1 MKFILQQ
8 IFQIQVYDR
17 LQPLGVS
24 LSHQGMLETMSA
36 ISNSFNTELTEC
48 VKQGKKFRIIG
59 DNVNF
64 HMGVAQARK
73 NTGKVSHMEHWF
85 GSAAIVQNVSFP
97 DLPGTHPQH
106 DLRYLPAATFML
118 DEHEWNGIMFKFSL
132 IMTRILVDFFPW
144 LKFAKSAV
152 SQVIDDIP
160 EGLKEPNL
168 VIPLP
173 ILHKNEQKYAEV
185 VDILDSYQELCETT
199 YEAAEKPLQEVHIGG
214 DQLTRERFSGAK
226 RLRAAALS
234 ETERFESLFPI
245 TFELF
250 HLQMTVLTTFYQILY
265 DTQNTDSFTLHSQKI
280 RLLRK
285 DADGNDVKNHYDSC
299 RELAVSVIKAYVIE
313 AACEQFGLPDT
324 EVVPENIPEYQNM
337 SNEEI
342 KLWLVSQVSP
352 IIISICSVSR
362 DVMNGNY
369 VENTN
374 TDKINCYGKTVI
386 ELGLVYMELCDIVKA
401 PSRDRL
407 LCLMKYLLLILKGH
421 NNKSK
426 YALELLRFLS
436 QQLALLSERAANE
449 VCYGLFVNTGKSII
463 PADMQMEHLVR
474 LTKCHLRTMC
484 SNVTDSSL
492 AKRSS
497 AFFGMDEISKNIDK
511 ETSSIKRSQKHKRL
525 SSIEDEQKIIKELR
539 VVRPFLNIPGRHT
552 ETLKMTKNPITKLNM
567 EALIKWIEQYKLK
580 FYYEL

>member
-1 MKFILQQ
+1 MDARELSTKAVLCAVSKQYQSLRNFNWTDIINELVIKQMLLAVALPSGKIGNTKATEGLVPVIGTVYGMLMKQR
-8 IFQIQVYDR
+8 FQEFSAVQKVISISLGNEQAHQKVYDR

-36 ISNSFNTELTEC
+36 ISNSFKTELTEC
-48 VKQGKKFRIIG
+48 VKQGKTFRIVG

-64 HMGVAQARK
+64 HVG
-73 NTGKVSHMEHWF
+73 
-85 GSAAIVQNVSFP
+85 
-97 DLPGTHPQH
+97 
-106 DLRYLPAATFML
+106 
-118 DEHEWNGIMFKFSL
+118 
-132 IMTRILVDFFPW
+132 
-144 LKFAKSAV
+144 
-152 SQVIDDIP
+152 
-160 EGLKEPNL
+160 
-168 VIPLP
+168 
-173 ILHKNEQKYAEV
+173 EQKYAEV

-234 ETERFESLFPI
+234 EPERFESLFPI

-250 HLQMTVLTTFYQILY
+250 HLQMTILTTFYQILY
-265 DTQNTDSFTLHSQKI
+265 DTQNTGSFTLHIQKI

-285 DADGNDVKNHYDSC
+285 GADGNDAKNHYDSC
-299 RELAVSVIKAYVIE
+299 RELAVSVIKAYAIE
-313 AACEQFGLPDT
+313 AACQQFGLPDT

-342 KLWLVSQVSP
+342 KLWL
-352 IIISICSVSR
+352 SVG
-362 DVMNGNY
+362 VMNGNY

-407 LCLMKYLLLILKGH
+407 LCLMKYILLILKGH
-421 NNKSK
+421 NNNSK

-436 QQLALLSERAANE
+436 QQLVLLSGRAANE

-474 LTKCHLRTMC
+474 LTKCRLRTRC

-497 AFFGMDEISKNIDK
+497 AFFGMDKISKNFDK
-511 ETSSIKRSQKHKRL
+511 ETSSIKRSQKHKRF
-525 SSIEDEQKIIKELR
+525 SFIEDEQKIIKELR

-552 ETLKMTKNPITKLNM
+552 ETLKMAKNPITKLNM
-567 EALIKWIEQYKLK
+567 EALIKWIEHYKLR

>member
-1 MKFILQQ
+1 
-8 IFQIQVYDR
+8 
-17 LQPLGVS
+17 
-24 LSHQGMLETMSA
+24 MLETMST
-36 ISNSFNTELTEC
+36 ISKSFITELTNC
-48 VKQGKKFRIIG
+48 IKHGKKFRIVG

-73 NTGKVSHMEHWF
+73 SIGKIGHMEHWF
-85 GSAAIVQNVSFP
+85 GSAAIVQNLSFP
-97 DLPGTHPQH
+97 DLPNAHPQH
-106 DLRYLPAATFML
+106 DLRQLPTGRFIL
-118 DEHEWNGIMFKFSL
+118 DEQEWNGIMFDFSV

-152 SQVIDDIP
+152 NQIIDDIP
-160 EGLKEPNL
+160 EGLKDENK
-168 VIPLP
+168 VVPLP

-185 VDILDSYQELCETT
+185 VDVLDSYQELCETT
-199 YEAAEKPLQEVHIGG
+199 YEAAEKPLQKVHIGG

-226 RLRAAALS
+226 RLRAAALT
-234 ETERFESLFPI
+234 ETERLESLGPI

-250 HLQMTVLTTFYQILY
+250 HLQMAVLTAFYQILY

-280 RLLRK
+280 RLLRR

-313 AACEQFGLPDT
+313 ATCEQFGLPDT
-324 EVVPENIPEYQNM
+324 EVVPENIPDYQNM

-342 KLWLVSQVSP
+342 KLWLVSQVTP
-352 IIISICSVSR
+352 VIVSICSVSR
-362 DVMNGNY
+362 DAMNGNY

-374 TDKINCYGKTVI
+374 TDTINCYGNILI

-407 LCLMKYLLLILKGH
+407 LSLMKYLLLILKGH

-436 QQLALLSERAANE
+436 QQLALLSEQAANE
-449 VCYGLFVNTGKSII
+449 VIYGLFVNTGKTII

-474 LTKCHLRTMC
+474 LTKCHLRSMC
-484 SNVTDSSL
+484 SNVTDTSL

-497 AFFGMDEISKNIDK
+497 AFFGMDEISKNFDK

-525 SSIEDEQKIIKELR
+525 SSIEDEKKIIKELR
-539 VVRPFLNIPGRHT
+539 VVRPFIRIPGRQT
-552 ETLKMTKNPITKLNM
+552 ESLKKQPRNPITKLNM
-567 EALIKWIEQYKLK
+567 EDFIKWIEKYKLK
-580 FYYEL
+580 FFYEL